1 LSYNPQ
7 GYDPQIRQ
15 RPLAAGFSP
24 LYIIPQ
30 IDPIS
35 VWNLH
40 CHLLHFCCVG
50 WSPKPSKNNRP
61 KMRW

>member
-1 LSYNPQ
+1 MAAEGPILRPAPKDLPLFFRPTPLSYNPQ

-15 RPLAAGFSP
+15 KALAAGFSP

-35 VWNLH
+35 V
-40 CHLLHFCCVG
+40 
-50 WSPKPSKNNRP
+50 
-61 KMRW
+61 